1 MSHSS
6 NGSTFVG
13 FNAFQNAS
21 TTTAS
26 FHHQSS
32 PNNINNNN
40 TNTNTNTNKR
50 CLIKPTPVFLGQD
63 AILNQSFHWLNKKSD
78 VATRSRAMETI
89 RHRAFVSSL
98 SSKKKSKRVEGLA
111 SFNHVLFIME
121 KLCMDNQ
128 RLVRLGCLQMLLDA
142 SVALPKA
149 WKEFVMLGD
158 DDSGGGRHGLEHSY
172 ARIYVLQVDPSKDV
186 RQEASRL
193 IQRFDSVY
201 DDSKELR
208 RSDQIFQYLNFMLET
223 YGRPINLSDLHR
235 WRDGDPDVANEERF
249 ERVILCI
256 LNSYEKCVSNLSAE
270 DVSNVKVKL
279 ALKHLQSSR
288 A

>member
-1 MSHSS
+1 
-6 NGSTFVG
+6 
-13 FNAFQNAS
+13 
-21 TTTAS
+21 
-26 FHHQSS
+26 
-32 PNNINNNN
+32 
-40 TNTNTNTNKR
+40 
-50 CLIKPTPVFLGQD
+50 
-63 AILNQSFHWLNKKSD
+63 
-78 VATRSRAMETI
+78 METI
-89 RHRAFVSSL
+89 RHRAFVSSSSL
-98 SSKKKSKRVEGLA
+98 SSNKKSKRVEGLA

-158 DDSGGGRHGLEHSY
+158 DDKGGGGNGSSHGLEHSY
-172 ARIYVLQVDPSKDV
+172 ARIYVMQMDPSKDV

-193 IQRFDSVY
+193 IERFDSMY
-201 DDSKELR
+201 GDSKKLC

-223 YGRPINLSDLHR
+223 YGRPVNLSDLHR
-235 WRDGDPDVANEERF
+235 WRDEDPDVANEERF

-256 LNSYEKCVSNLSAE
+256 LNSYEKCISNSGAE
-270 DVSNVKVKL
+270 DVSNVKDKL